1 MKYWTEYIYHSY
13 KVEGKR
19 KKIDNTIYT
28 FDIESTSYI
37 KLHNKI
43 YNMLKYDELI
53 EDEKEECE
61 KKCLMY
67 IWTLSI
73 DEEVFYGRTWVEFYN
88 FLELIDDIDR
98 EVKKIIFVHNL
109 SFEFQFLKS
118 YFNIKD
124 VFARKAHKV
133 IKCML
138 EDFNI
143 EFRCSCIMSNC
154 ALDKLTELY
163 KLPVK
168 KLKGNLDYNKI
179 RTPIT
184 KMTNEELAYCEN
196 DCLVVYYYIL
206 EELKTYER
214 VDKIPITS
222 TGHVR
227 KELRDIVMN
236 DYSYRNKVRKSI
248 NVEPHVYNL
257 LIDCFAG
264 GFTHA
269 NWLYAGDIIKNVTSY
284 DFTSSYPYVLVTHR
298 YPSSEFKK
306 CNLKRIEQ
314 LNKNFAYIIV
324 VKFTNIRSKYFTS
337 YISLSKCKN
346 VSGGKYDNGRIIEA
360 QELEITLT
368 DIDFRLIFEMYN
380 IEKYEIIES
389 YYSTYNYLPKQF
401 IEFILQKYVN
411 KTKYKGI
418 KEKELEYMKE
428 KNKFNSLYGMSVT
441 NTIRDN
447 VIFNNET
454 KNWEE
459 LELTNKDIE
468 NELQEEKK
476 KAFLSFSYRSLGNS
490 LRKK

>member
-43 YNMLKYDELI
+43 YNMLKYDELT

-73 DEEVFYGRTWVEFYN
+73 DEEVFYGRTWEEFYN
-88 FLELIDDIDR
+88 FLELIDNRDR

-143 EFRCSCIMSNC
+143 EFRCSYMMSNC

-184 KMTNEELAYCEN
+184 RMTNEELAYCEN

-248 NVEPHVYNL
+248 NVDPHVYNL

-264 GFTHA
+264 RF
-269 NWLYAGDIIKNVTSY
+269 YA
-284 DFTSSYPYVLVTHR
+284 LELALCWR
-298 YPSSEFKK
+298 YNKK
-306 CNLKRIEQ
+306 CNKL
-314 LNKNFAYIIV
+314 
-324 VKFTNIRSKYFTS
+324 
-337 YISLSKCKN
+337 
-346 VSGGKYDNGRIIEA
+346 
-360 QELEITLT
+360 
-368 DIDFRLIFEMYN
+368 
-380 IEKYEIIES
+380 
-389 YYSTYNYLPKQF
+389 
-401 IEFILQKYVN
+401 
-411 KTKYKGI
+411 
-418 KEKELEYMKE
+418 
-428 KNKFNSLYGMSVT
+428 
-441 NTIRDN
+441 
-447 VIFNNET
+447 
-454 KNWEE
+454 
-459 LELTNKDIE
+459 
-468 NELQEEKK
+468 
-476 KAFLSFSYRSLGNS
+476 
-490 LRKK
+490 